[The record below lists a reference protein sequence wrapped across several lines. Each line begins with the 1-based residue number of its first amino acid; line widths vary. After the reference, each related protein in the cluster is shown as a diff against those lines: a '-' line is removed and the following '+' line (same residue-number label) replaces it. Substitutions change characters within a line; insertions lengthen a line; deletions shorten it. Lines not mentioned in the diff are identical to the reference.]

1 MNDSVSLLKTIDVKS
16 LMDIFDI
23 QIAIAVI
30 LVFTLF
36 RGAFA
41 TAIIKIYY
49 KIVNKDKKAK
59 ESSLYKYLTTL
70 SVLIGIYLAI
80 NILPTNKT
88 VMHYMNLALRIAF
101 IVFITKCLTTL
112 TMEDSIVMKYINK
125 EDNAK
130 PVNLLIAKIVRA
142 LMWVVCGFIIMYEL
156 GYNLNGLAT
165 GLGVGAAVISLAA
178 QDLVK
183 SLLGGMAILTDKPFI
198 IGDWIECGK
207 YQGTVIDITYR
218 STRIKAANNS
228 IITIPNSIVTAE
240 YVLNWNK
247 LTSRR
252 IDLNLNLSL
261 DTPSEKLDKIT
272 KQIEFALQN
281 DKDVLKDTV
290 EVHVSEISTNG
301 INVLIFLYEKVTDY
315 YKFLDV
321 KQRLICTILA
331 VLEKENVE
339 LAYPGQSIVIKQQ
352 EKNVIV

>member
-1 MNDSVSLLKTIDVKS
+1 
-16 LMDIFDI
+16 
-23 QIAIAVI
+23 
-30 LVFTLF
+30 
-36 RGAFA
+36 
-41 TAIIKIYY
+41 
-49 KIVNKDKKAK
+49 
-59 ESSLYKYLTTL
+59 
-70 SVLIGIYLAI
+70 
-80 NILPTNKT
+80 
-88 VMHYMNLALRIAF
+88 
-101 IVFITKCLTTL
+101 
-112 TMEDSIVMKYINK
+112 
-125 EDNAK
+125 
-130 PVNLLIAKIVRA
+130 
-142 LMWVVCGFIIMYEL
+142 MYEL

>member
-1 MNDSVSLLKTIDVKS
+1 MNDFVSLLKTIDVKS

-49 KIVNKDKKAK
+49 KIVNKNKKAK

-70 SVLIGIYLAI
+70 SILIGVYLAI

-88 VMHYMNLALRIAF
+88 VMYYMNLALRIAF

-125 EDNAK
+125 EENAK
-130 PVNLLIAKIVRA
+130 PVNVLIAKIVRA

-165 GLGVGAAVISLAA
+165 GLGLGAAIISLAA

-183 SLLGGMAILTDKPFI
+183 SLLSGMAILTDKPFI

-281 DKDVLKDTV
+281 DKDVLRDTV
-290 EVHVSEISTNG
+290 EVHVSEITTNG

-321 KQRLICTILA
+321 KQRLICTILS

-339 LAYPGQSIVIKQQ
+339 LSYPGQSIVIKQQ
-352 EKNVIV
+352 EKML